1 VMSNLGLE
9 RWLEAQS
16 INLHR
21 TDVGDRYVV
30 DAMRRGGFNL
40 GGEQSGHIV
49 MSDYATTG
57 DGLLAGL
64 QFLAAMVETGKRA
77 SDLAQ
82 VFSPCPQVLKNV
94 RFTAGNA
101 PLEMAAVQAVIKD
114 AEASLVGKGRLLIR
128 KSGTEPLIRVM
139 VEAEDEALLMQVAED
154 VSQAVQNVA

>member
-1 VMSNLGLE
+1 MSNLGLE
-9 RWLEAQS
+9 RWLVAHG
-16 INLHR
+16 IDLHR

-30 DAMRRGGFNL
+30 EAMRRGGFNL

-82 VFSPCPQVLKNV
+82 VFFPCPQVLKNV
-94 RFTAGNA
+94 RITAGNT
-101 PLEMAAVQAVIKD
+101 PLEVASVQAVIKES
-114 AEASLVGKGRLLIR
+114 EASLVGKGRLLIR

-139 VEAEDEALLMQVAED
+139 VEAEDEALLMKIVDD
-154 VSQAVQNVA
+154 VSQAVQDAT